1 MTQNRRR
8 ILQILNAFYFF
19 RIYIFSK
26 FDVIFCFSNVKKLAD
41 QKIVGFTA
49 TQSFYTKRATNW
61 RWFGKC
67 IKNSLKA
74 KELQETRI
82 NVQFLSIAPS
92 QYNPNQILVTSEW
105 FGFTLYLGDLTWFY
119 HKIGL
124 ATKTASPLPFLCILK
139 VALHIPNFH
148 NLFVGITS
156 SFSVVFPSVTKNP
169 EKRAQ
174 TFCLRP
180 PFDCHPLSAYTI
192 LPRFAATRQF
202 QIIPLSFA
210 SFSASVPLIFEVTSF
225 NRIFSFIESF
235 MLEIGCLSSA

>member
-1 MTQNRRR
+1 MPRRGIFNREESGITESYCRNPRWVSLSFIRNSTALFYRNFRASYRKIPRPYKYR
-8 ILQILNAFYFF
+8 IPF
-19 RIYIFSK
+19 RGRYKTPCLPSA
-26 FDVIFCFSNVKKLAD
+26 CNPPQA
-41 QKIVGFTA
+41 
-49 TQSFYTKRATNW
+49 SFPRSAYRMN
-61 RWFGKC
+61 
-67 IKNSLKA
+67 
-74 KELQETRI
+74 
-82 NVQFLSIAPS
+82 
-92 QYNPNQILVTSEW
+92 
-105 FGFTLYLGDLTWFY
+105 
-119 HKIGL
+119 
-124 ATKTASPLPFLCILK
+124 
-139 VALHIPNFH
+139 LHIPNFH

-156 SFSVVFPSVTKNP
+156 SFSVVFPSVTQNT

-180 PFDCHPLSAYTI
+180 PFDCHPLSAYTF